1 MFFSGHNQH
10 YNQLSFIQMLSQS
23 SKSISLKE
31 FWEELGYSKSTFYRR
46 LSKIGIKPKHR
57 LLSPE
62 EQDEY
67 RKLLGFPPKF
77 PPHSV

>member
-1 MFFSGHNQH
+1 MHAETA
-10 YNQLSFIQMLSQS
+10 
-23 SKSISLKE
+23 KSISLKE

-46 LSKIGIKPKHR
+46 LSKIGLKPRNR